1 MAYALLDGET
11 KIQNDKLT
19 HFEAGAGSPGLSLK
33 GVRLMSENMVERTVE
48 IKLGNVVYQV
58 ERDFVGTVTREELL
72 INRMVEDIKNR
83 GT

>member
-19 HFEAGAGSPGLSLK
+19 HFEAGAGSPGLSLI

-58 ERDFVGTVTREELL
+58 EHDFVGTVTREELL
-72 INRMVEDIKNR
+72 INRLVEDIKNR